1 MTHCRICT
9 RPTVAVG
16 PEDHEVICRSCFS
29 AAAESAQA
37 TQPPGLM
44 TVEELQL
51 LIRAASP
58 ALPLPDAIFT
68 TELSAQL
75 ERLSPL
81 HRRSLVATWTIDG
94 RVRWELE
101 QQG

>member
-1 MTHCRICT
+1 
-9 RPTVAVG
+9 
-16 PEDHEVICRSCFS
+16 
-29 AAAESAQA
+29 
-37 TQPPGLM
+37 M

-94 RVRWELE
+94 RMRWELE

>member
-9 RPTVAVG
+9 HPTVAIG

-29 AAAESAQA
+29 AAAESTRA

-44 TVEELQL
+44 TVQELQL
-51 LIRAASP
+51 LIRAAAP
-58 ALPLPDAIFT
+58 ALPLPDTIFT

-75 ERLSPL
+75 ERLSRRD
-81 HRRSLVATWTIDG
+81 RRSLVATWTIDG
-94 RVRWELE
+94 RICWELE
-101 QQG
+101 EQR